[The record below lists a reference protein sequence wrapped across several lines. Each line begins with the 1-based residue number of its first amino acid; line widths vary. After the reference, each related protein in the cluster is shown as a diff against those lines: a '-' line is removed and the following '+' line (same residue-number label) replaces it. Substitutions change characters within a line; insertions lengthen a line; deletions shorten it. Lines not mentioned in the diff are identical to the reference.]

1 MRHDTSTMTE
11 PEAGAVND
19 QEALQDYRQR
29 YGLSIDP
36 FDPDPYFPLFTGA
49 HRRELIDQIVHCC
62 EFGAGVPVV
71 LGERGVGKTRIAC
84 ALHEALGDAYAC
96 LITALPT
103 LDAQSLMGEIAQ
115 HFAVGGPADSTAD
128 YIDALRQFGETHSED
143 GLTLVLIDDAHH
155 LDDQTLIA
163 VLGLLQGRGPG
174 EPGLQ
179 IVLFGDLALIARLN
193 ELGSQPLPMTDFYV
207 ERFTLLET
215 VDYLNFRMEMADYLG
230 PEMFTEAMVEPWWR
244 QAQGQLPVIH
254 RYAQGHL
261 LEAVLPSIS
270 GGARPFPIV
279 HIIAIAVL
287 GGAVLMTLLY
297 QSDKSEVAAE
307 TQRVPI
313 NLQSQQVTG
322 STVPAQSGTVEL
334 GGATN
339 VNEVASIP
347 AEPLASL
354 AGEETERVIE
364 IAPPPI
370 VVNVTE
376 PEPEPVRSVTTQ
388 TLEPKIVREALA
400 PAETV
405 SARTAPAPAPTS
417 AARRLSSDEETLL
430 SWRSTD
436 FTLQLLGVS
445 TEKAARDYIAS
456 QPNRNDLLMFKTV
469 RQGKDWFVV
478 VAGRYESS
486 GAARNAVSGLPQEQ
500 VKAGPWVRG
509 LGGIQAEIQ
518 SI

>member
-1 MRHDTSTMTE
+1 MRHDPSTMTE
-11 PEAGAVND
+11 PEGVALDN

-36 FDPDPYFPLFTGA
+36 FDSDPYFPLFTGA

-62 EFGAGVPVV
+62 EFSAGVPVV
-71 LGERGVGKTRIAC
+71 LGERGVGKTRVAC
-84 ALHEALGDAYAC
+84 ALHEALGDTNAC

-115 HFAVGGPADSTAD
+115 HFAVGALGDNTEI
-128 YIDALRQFGETHSED
+128 YVDALRQFGETHSED

-155 LDDQTLIA
+155 LDDQTLMA
-163 VLGLLQGRGPG
+163 VLELLKGRAPG

-179 IVLFGDLALIARLN
+179 IALFGDLALITRLN
-193 ELGSQPLPMTDFYV
+193 ELGRQPLPMTDFYV

-230 PEMFTEAMVEPWWR
+230 PEMFAEAMVEPWWR
-244 QAQGQLPVIH
+244 QAQGQLPIIH

-270 GGARPFPIV
+270 GGARPFPIL

-287 GGAVLMTLLY
+287 GGAVLMTVLY
-297 QSDKSEVAAE
+297 QSDKSEVPAE

-313 NLQSQQVTG
+313 NLKPPQVTT
-322 STVPAQSGTVEL
+322 STSPVQPGAVEL
-334 GGATN
+334 GETTNINEAAAVPAGPPAT
-339 VNEVASIP
+339 I
-347 AEPLASL
+347 
-354 AGEETERVIE
+354 AGKATERVTEVAPQPIE
-364 IAPPPI
+364 
-370 VVNVTE
+370 NSVTE
-376 PEPEPVRSVTTQ
+376 SVPSVTTE
-388 TLEPKIVREALA
+388 TLAPKVVRETVTAAEA
-400 PAETV
+400 PT
-405 SARTAPAPAPTS
+405 AREAPAPEPIS
-417 AARRLSSDEETLL
+417 AARRFSSDEETLL
-430 SWRSTD
+430 SWRSAD

-456 QPNRNDLLMFKTV
+456 QPNRNDLLMFKTL

-486 GAARNAVSGLPQEQ
+486 AAARNAISGLPQEQ
-500 VKAGPWVRG
+500 VKAGPWARG
-509 LGGIQAEIQ
+509 LGVIQEEIQ
-518 SI
+518 R